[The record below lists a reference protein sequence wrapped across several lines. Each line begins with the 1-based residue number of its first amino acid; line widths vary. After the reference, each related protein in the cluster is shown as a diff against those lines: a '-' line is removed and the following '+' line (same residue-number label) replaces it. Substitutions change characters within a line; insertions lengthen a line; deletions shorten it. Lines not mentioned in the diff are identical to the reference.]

1 MPPDGY
7 ATITVPEY
15 LLDRLDRHRDDD
27 GGRPGYAETIE
38 TLLDRIESEGVEPG
52 DDALSPDEFESRM
65 REYVEDIASTTANRT
80 ADELESRLR

>member
-7 ATITVPEY
+7 STITVPEY

-38 TLLDRIESEGVEPG
+38 TLLDRVESDGG
-52 DDALSPDEFESRM
+52 TDALTAEEFESRM
-65 REYVEDIASTTANRT
+65 REYADDIASTTSKRT
-80 ADELESRLR
+80 ADELENRLR

>member
-7 ATITVPEY
+7 TTITVPEY
-15 LLDRLDRHRDDD
+15 LLDRLDRHRHDD

-38 TLLDRIESEGVEPG
+38 ILLDRLESEDGGEALTPG
-52 DDALSPDEFESRM
+52 EFESRM
-65 REYVEDIASTTANRT
+65 REYVEDIASTTSKRT

>member
-38 TLLDRIESEGVEPG
+38 DLLDTVESKDGTDAPPLTVDHI
-52 DDALSPDEFESRM
+52 DDIAAATSR
-65 REYVEDIASTTANRT
+65 RTVED
-80 ADELESRLR
+80 LESRLR